1 MPFSK
6 YCMWY
11 TIQFMNSKKQAADLP
26 YEAVPVNISICIW
39 ILKQWQ
45 SCLKKKK
52 KKKKGMMK
60 IRTKSVKGP
69 SVTAYQNI
77 TKMLWGTKLSPSL
90 THSAFVYGNNSR
102 WVKWGQITWKTVS
115 LLNSPGKQ
123 HLCFMDNLVCDT
135 RTSA

>member
-45 SCLKKKK
+45 SCLKKKEEK
-52 KKKKGMMK
+52 EKGNDENQNK
-60 IRTKSVKGP
+60 ICQGP
-69 SVTAYQNI
+69 I
-77 TKMLWGTKLSPSL
+77 
-90 THSAFVYGNNSR
+90 
-102 WVKWGQITWKTVS
+102 
-115 LLNSPGKQ
+115 
-123 HLCFMDNLVCDT
+123 CDCI
-135 RTSA
+135 SEYH